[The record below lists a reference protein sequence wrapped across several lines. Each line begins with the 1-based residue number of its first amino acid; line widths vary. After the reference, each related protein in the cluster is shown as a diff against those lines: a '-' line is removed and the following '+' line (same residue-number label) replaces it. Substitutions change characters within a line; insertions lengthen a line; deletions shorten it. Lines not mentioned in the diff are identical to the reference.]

1 VRRGAAAGRRAQG
14 EAREQGRALPAALGE
29 RREKIHFFVV
39 NRVVHYG
46 KLLEILTSSSFRRG
60 TTLASFNL
68 CPIGFKFRVLEGL
81 NRQQG
86 KHKLSLTIDKEQ

>member
-1 VRRGAAAGRRAQG
+1 MRRGAAAGRRAQG

-46 KLLEILTSSSFRRG
+46 KLT
-60 TTLASFNL
+60 
-68 CPIGFKFRVLEGL
+68 
-81 NRQQG
+81 
-86 KHKLSLTIDKEQ
+86 

>member
-39 NRVVHYG
+39 NRVVH
-46 KLLEILTSSSFRRG
+46 EILTSSSFRRG
-60 TTLASFNL
+60 TTLASF
-68 CPIGFKFRVLEGL
+68 E
-81 NRQQG
+81 
-86 KHKLSLTIDKEQ
+86 T